1 MNATPSRTSWRPSGP
16 LPTSVGVY
24 PAREPISH
32 RAIGAIATFLF
43 LLALALSIYMWLT
56 GGQ

>member
-24 PAREPISH
+24 KARQQISS
-32 RAIGAIATFLF
+32 RAIGAIAAFLF
-43 LLALALSIYMWLT
+43 LFALALSIYMWLT